1 MHRKIVIYQN
11 DNNTN
16 LINVF
21 VYEDNKLVEVYEE
34 NAEDKRLEGN
44 IYLGQVKDIAEG
56 IQSAFIDIGQNK
68 KAIIHIKDLIP

>member
-1 MHRKIVIYQN
+1 MHRKIVVYQN

-44 IYLGQVKDIAEG
+44 IYLGQVKDIAEEFNQLLL
-56 IQSAFIDIGQNK
+56 ILAK
-68 KAIIHIKDLIP
+68 IKRQLFTLKI

>member
-1 MHRKIVIYQN
+1 MHRKIVVYQN

-34 NAEDKRLEGN
+34 NAEDKLFGKLGEVKRLREKNGA
-44 IYLGQVKDIAEG
+44 VIAICGCMMQEKH
-56 IQSAFIDIGQNK
+56 IIDKI
-68 KAIIHIKDLIP
+68 